1 MNKIFP
7 TFVLLTFLMTG
18 CQENG
23 EDTLSIEK
31 VVVVESFLAPGQPA
45 SIKLSSVI
53 PFTTDTTT
61 EIANAISGMEVS
73 ISTGDLNYDLF
84 EMTDT
89 PGTYEEPTKRL
100 VIEEG
105 ETYQLQFVYQDM
117 EVIGSTQ
124 IPLKPGNFEISDT
137 LIKLPRVT
145 EDSGLGGMPSMTEIE
160 LTWDND
166 ESDYYL
172 LTIQYMEEEYDTIN
186 TVFEIEDA
194 EAAANFSSQPLQVNF
209 YSIRSMQFSFF
220 GRYQIVLS
228 HINPEYARLFE
239 TLSQS
244 SLEGLTEPES
254 NVINGKGIF
263 TSYNSDTLWI
273 DVLEE

>member
-1 MNKIFP
+1 MNKIFR
-7 TFVLLTFLMTG
+7 FVVLFSFLMTG

-23 EDTLSIEK
+23 EGTLSIEK

-61 EIANAISGMEVS
+61 LIANAISGMEVS
-73 ISTGDLNYDLF
+73 ISTGDLNYELY

-145 EDSGLGGMPSMTEIE
+145 EDSGPGGMPSMTEIE

-194 EAAANFSSQPLQVNF
+194 EAAANFSSQPL
-209 YSIRSMQFSFF
+209 
-220 GRYQIVLS
+220 
-228 HINPEYARLFE
+228 
-239 TLSQS
+239 
-244 SLEGLTEPES
+244 
-254 NVINGKGIF
+254 
-263 TSYNSDTLWI
+263 
-273 DVLEE
+273 